1 MGDLIS
7 HLPHVFKTTNMNIK
21 KTPYIYL
28 LIAFLIAS
36 SCSDSSDSNENV
48 IDNFDRQTI
57 LENVTD
63 NIILP
68 AFDDFNPKIAQ
79 LKESITQFSI
89 STTSANLE
97 TVQELWVDAYKSWQH
112 LEMFN
117 IAKAEEL
124 YFLQKMNTYP
134 TSVSRIENNIN
145 TNTYDLDSN
154 NNNWS
159 AQGFPALDYLLFG
172 LADTNSETLIFYQN
186 DENLAYMNYLQ
197 AVVSQMLQ
205 ITNMVHQDWILIR
218 DFFVSSSE
226 NSATSSLNMLTNDF
240 IYYFEKG
247 LRTNKFGIPAGVFS
261 GNNTRPANVEAY
273 YNSTI
278 SKILSLEAI
287 GAVEDFFSGKA
298 YNTASTGESL
308 KSYINYMT
316 ENTTLSS
323 TILMKFS
330 DSKQLINLLDDNFAN
345 QIVTDNESMTDV
357 FNKLQEGVVL
367 LKTDMLSVLSISV
380 DYIDADG
387 D

>member
-1 MGDLIS
+1 
-7 HLPHVFKTTNMNIK
+7 MNIK
-21 KTPYIYL
+21 KTSYIYL
-28 LIAFLIAS
+28 LIAFLIAL

-48 IDNFDRQTI
+48 VDNFDRQTI

-89 STTSANLE
+89 SPTLANLE

-145 TNTYDLDSN
+145 TNNYNLDSN

-186 DENLAYMNYLQ
+186 DENLAYLNYLQ
-197 AVVSQMLQ
+197 AVASQMLQ
-205 ITNMVHQDWILIR
+205 VTDMVNQDWILIR
-218 DFFVSSSE
+218 DVFVTSSE

-261 GNNTRPANVEAY
+261 GNNTRAANVEAY

-278 SKILSLEAI
+278 SKTLALEAI
-287 GAVEDFFSGKA
+287 EAVEGFFIGQT
-298 YNTASTGESL
+298 YNSTSTGESL
-308 KSYINYMT
+308 KSYLDYMT
-316 ENTTLSS
+316 DNTTLSS
-323 TILMKFS
+323 TVLMKFS
-330 DSKQLINLLDDNFAN
+330 DSKLLINTLDDNFVN
-345 QIVTDNESMTDV
+345 QIVLNNELMIDV